1 MRHRTRFL
9 KGPGALNFSCLVFL
23 VGVLASTNLFAREAN
38 GRSGS
43 FRVCADPNNLPYS
56 DRAGNGFENAIAELL
71 AHDLGL
77 VLEYTWWPQRRGF
90 IRSTLNAGKCDV
102 VMGLPYGIEN
112 VSTTN
117 PYYSSSYTFLYRKDE
132 GFTISSLDDD
142 VLLDL
147 KIGVHLIGDD
157 YMNSPPAHAL
167 SKRGIVDN
175 VVGYSALGDYAKESP
190 TSNLV
195 EAVINKEVN
204 VAILWGPIAGYFA
217 SKNNNALILEPILPG
232 KQDNDFLFSYQISMG
247 VREDDVELKKILNA
261 LLVERE
267 TEVGDI
273 LREYGVPVGSVVSS
287 QIVESTGDDQTMGN
301 KVIESSQSSVEKVSV
316 PEKLNPYTNDEK
328 AIAEGEELYKMLNCY
343 SCHGLRG
350 GGGMG
355 PNLTDEQWKEGT
367 GSDERVMSQVMTG
380 RNKMP
385 GYGEVI
391 TEEEAWKVIAYV
403 RQLYKGDESTIEW

>member
-1 MRHRTRFL
+1 MRHRSRFL
-9 KGPGALNFSCLVFL
+9 EGPGALNLSCLVVL
-23 VGVLASTNLFAREAN
+23 VGVLASTNLLAREAT
-38 GRSGS
+38 GHSER

-112 VSTTN
+112 VSTTM
-117 PYYSSSYTFLYRKDE
+117 PYYRSSYTFLYRKDE

-147 KIGVHLIGDD
+147 TIGVHLIGDD

-195 EAVINKEVN
+195 DAVINQEVN

-217 SKNNNALILEPILPG
+217 SKHKNALILEPILPG
-232 KQDNDFLFSYQISMG
+232 KEDNEFLFSYQISMG
-247 VREDDVELKKILNA
+247 VRENAVELKTILDA
-261 LLVERE
+261 LLLERN
-267 TEVGDI
+267 TEIEDI
-273 LREYGVPVGSVVSS
+273 LREYGVPIGSVVSN
-287 QIVESTGDDQTMGN
+287 QVVESTGDDQRVSN
-301 KVIESSQSSVEKVSV
+301 KVIDSSQGNAEQVSV

-355 PNLTDEQWKEGT
+355 PNLTDDQWKEGT

-385 GYGEVI
+385 GYAEVI

-403 RQLYKGDESTIEW
+403 RRLYKGDESTIEW